1 MTPAGRRPPRVF
13 ISAGEVSGD
22 VVAARLIDALR
33 AVDPS
38 TIVDGIGG
46 PRMARAGATVVASAN
61 HIGAVGLSEGLAIVP
76 SAVGV
81 FRKATR
87 HCRAHRPDVAVLIAN
102 DVFNALLG
110 RRLRAQGITSIAL
123 FPPQTWIWES
133 VARALTPSFDL
144 VLASFPE
151 EAKCYGEAGVATEFV
166 GHYLADVLEPAT
178 PDDRAA
184 ARRALG
190 LAPSGPVVAML
201 PGSRQREIAQLLP
214 VLMDAA
220 DLIHRQQPAV
230 QVVAALDPLA
240 AGAGAPHT
248 PAGHRVA
255 LSGDSHLVMRA
266 ADVAACCSGTATLEA
281 ALIGVPMVV
290 LYRASRITSAMVYAV
305 IRAGLIRDDTI
316 ALPNLLLGRRVVPEL
331 TQRRVAAPVV
341 ADAVLS
347 LLADD
352 TARRTM
358 QADLREVRAHIAR
371 PGTLVEAARMILARA
386 ER

>member
-1 MTPAGRRPPRVF
+1 MTAAGRRPPRVF

-22 VVAARLIDALR
+22 IVAARLIEALR
-33 AVDPS
+33 AVEAS

-46 PRMARAGATVVASAN
+46 PRMARAGANVVASAN

-76 SAVGV
+76 SAVRV
-81 FRKATR
+81 FLRATR
-87 HCRAHRPDVAVLIAN
+87 QCRDHRPDVAVLIAN
-102 DVFNALLG
+102 DVFNVLLG
-110 RRLRAQGITSIAL
+110 RRLRAQGIPTIAL

-133 VARALTPSFDL
+133 VARAITPSLDL

-151 EAKCYGEAGVATEFV
+151 ETTCYGQAGVATEFV

-190 LAPSGPVVAML
+190 LSSSGPVVAML
-201 PGSRQREIAQLLP
+201 PGSRQREIALLLP

-220 DLIHRQQPAV
+220 DLIRHQQPAV
-230 QVVAALDPLA
+230 QFVAALDPLA
-240 AGAGAPHT
+240 TGAGALHT

-255 LSGDSHLVMRA
+255 LSGDSHLVLRA
-266 ADVAACCSGTATLEA
+266 ADVVASCSGTATLEA

-290 LYRASRITSAMVYAV
+290 LYKASWITSVVVRAI
-305 IRAGLIRDDTI
+305 IRAGLIREETI

-331 TQRRVAAPVV
+331 TQRNVAAPVV

-347 LLADD
+347 LLGDD

-358 QADLREVRAHIAR
+358 QAALQEVRARIAR
-371 PGTLVEAARMILARA
+371 PGTLAEAARIILARA